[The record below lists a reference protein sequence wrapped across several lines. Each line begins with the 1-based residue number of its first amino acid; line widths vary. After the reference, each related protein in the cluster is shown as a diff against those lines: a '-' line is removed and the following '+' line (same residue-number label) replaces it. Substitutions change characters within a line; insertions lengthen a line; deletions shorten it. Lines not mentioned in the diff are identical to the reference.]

1 VNATPEEEAGLR
13 GLLEEVWAVIE
24 RADPAGL
31 PAEEANHL
39 GEALLRA
46 VVRVSPGCVGSARP
60 SRRLRVDR
68 GRIVSRFEEILD
80 GLPAEPVY
88 VPALGAA
95 LGVPER
101 TLRFVFAEQYGA
113 GPVEVVR
120 SRRLCQ
126 AHRALLDALPG
137 ARVGEVANRFGFRH
151 LGQFAADYRALLGES
166 PSETRRGALVRA
178 DIAELPDWSREIAV
192 SGELAAV

>member
-1 VNATPEEEAGLR
+1 
-13 GLLEEVWAVIE
+13 VWAVLE
-24 RADPAGL
+24 RAGPAGL
-31 PAEEANHL
+31 PAEEAGRL
-39 GEALLRA
+39 EETLLRTFA
-46 VVRVSPGCVGSARP
+46 RVSLGDDRSPRR

-68 GRIVSRFEEILD
+68 GRIVSRVEEFLD
-80 GLPAEPVY
+80 GLLAEPVY

-95 LGVPER
+95 LGIPER
-101 TLRFVFAEQYGA
+101 TLRFLFAEQYGA

-126 AHRALLDALPG
+126 AHRALLEAPPG

-166 PSETRRGALVRA
+166 PSETRRRSRAGSDVAALPGCWAQEWGV
-178 DIAELPDWSREIAV
+178 P
-192 SGELAAV
+192 GELVAG